1 MRSEGSRPA
10 RGAPSMMARTSLAV
24 ARQARRFPAVDRSAN
39 VSGPGAV
46 AGNPSVAGDS
56 RSTMPNAKNNAG
68 RVLVVDDQ
76 PSNLRII
83 SALLSRQGFSVY
95 TAESG
100 EDALQRLQQQLPDL
114 MLLDMMMPGMD
125 GFDLLEELRQN
136 PAWSGVPVVFLTAA
150 HDRDL
155 LLRAFDSGAVDYV
168 TKPFMPEEL
177 LARVQAHIGLKLTR
191 DRLERVARERQE
203 LVNLVAHDLKNPLTS
218 IFFASD
224 MLITGQTREDR
235 VPRYLQMVRDSAED
249 ALGYIRRYLET
260 QASAR
265 SRDALAPS
273 RACLGEMVRWVDQRY
288 ALQLEDRGARLRI
301 GSVQEVDVAVDPLV
315 LRQVCENLISN
326 AIKYAPGSDI
336 ELSVQPGAPGF
347 RQLRVEDRGPGIP
360 PAQQSSLFTPFFRIG
375 SGDTATD
382 ADSTGLGLSLARQI
396 IGASGGD
403 LRYEDRE
410 GGGARFILELPEAPA

>member
-1 MRSEGSRPA
+1 
-10 RGAPSMMARTSLAV
+10 
-24 ARQARRFPAVDRSAN
+24 
-39 VSGPGAV
+39 
-46 AGNPSVAGDS
+46 
-56 RSTMPNAKNNAG
+56 MPNTKASAG

-83 SALLSRQGFSVY
+83 SALLSRQGYSVY

-100 EDALQRLQQQLPDL
+100 EEALQRLEQQSSDL
-114 MLLDMMMPGMD
+114 VLLDMMMPGMD
-125 GFDLLEELRQN
+125 GFELLDEIRAN
-136 PAWSGVPVVFLTAA
+136 PAWSGLPVVFLTAA

-203 LVNLVAHDLKNPLTS
+203 LVNLVAHDLKNPLSS

-224 MLITGQTREDR
+224 LLLTGQTRAER
-235 VPRYLQMVRDSAED
+235 VPRYLQMIRDSAED

-265 SRDALAPS
+265 SQAAREPARAALPELVEWLE
-273 RACLGEMVRWVDQRY
+273 RRY
-288 ALQLEDRGARLRI
+288 ALQLEDRGARLRVL
-301 GSVQEVDVAVDPLV
+301 SVSDATVAIDPLV

-336 ELSVQPGAPGF
+336 DLSVQPGAPGYQ
-347 RQLRVEDRGPGIP
+347 QLRVEDRGPGIP
-360 PAQQSSLFTPFFRIG
+360 ASKQSSLFTPFFRVNPNDG
-375 SGDTATD
+375 GND
-382 ADSTGLGLSLARQI
+382 AVSSGLGLSLARQI
-396 IGASGGD
+396 VGAVGGE

-410 GGGARFILELPEAPA
+410 GGGARFVLELPEAAAAAASG

>member
-1 MRSEGSRPA
+1 
-10 RGAPSMMARTSLAV
+10 
-24 ARQARRFPAVDRSAN
+24 
-39 VSGPGAV
+39 
-46 AGNPSVAGDS
+46 
-56 RSTMPNAKNNAG
+56 MPTGKIIAG

-83 SALLSRQGFSVY
+83 SALLSRHGYTVH

-100 EDALQRLQQQLPDL
+100 EEALEALERQSADL
-114 MLLDMMMPGMD
+114 LLLDMMMPGMD
-125 GFDLLEELRQN
+125 GFQLLEEVRRH
-136 PAWSGVPVVFLTAA
+136 PDWSSLPVVFLTAA

-203 LVNLVAHDLKNPLTS
+203 LVNLVAHDLKNPLSS

-224 MLITGQTREDR
+224 LLITGQTRQDR
-235 VPRYLQMVRDSAED
+235 IPRYLQMIRDSAED

-260 QASAR
+260 QQASAR
-265 SRDALAPS
+265 PRADGESAQ
-273 RACLGEMVRWVDQRY
+273 ACLADLARWIEQRY
-288 ALQLEDRGARLRI
+288 ALQLEERGSRLRV
-301 GSVQEVDVAVDPLV
+301 GEAPGETAVGIDPLV

-336 ELSVQPGAPGF
+336 DLILRPAAPGYW
-347 RQLRVEDRGPGIP
+347 QVRVEDRGPGIP
-360 PAQQSSLFTPFFRIG
+360 PDQQSSLFTPFFRIG
-375 SGDTATD
+375 SGDAATD
-382 ADSTGLGLSLARQI
+382 SMSTGLGLSLARQI
-396 IGASGGD
+396 VTASGGE

-410 GGGARFILELPEAPA
+410 GGGASFVLELREAV

>member
-1 MRSEGSRPA
+1 MPTSRA
-10 RGAPSMMARTSLAV
+10 I
-24 ARQARRFPAVDRSAN
+24 
-39 VSGPGAV
+39 
-46 AGNPSVAGDS
+46 
-56 RSTMPNAKNNAG
+56 AG

-83 SALLSRQGFSVY
+83 SALLSRHGYTVH

-100 EDALQRLQQQLPDL
+100 EEALQALERQSADL
-114 MLLDMMMPGMD
+114 LLLDMMMPGMD
-125 GFDLLEELRQN
+125 GFELLEEVRRH
-136 PAWSGVPVVFLTAA
+136 PACSSLPVVFLTAA

-203 LVNLVAHDLKNPLTS
+203 LVNLVAHDLKNPLSS

-224 MLITGQTREDR
+224 LLITGQTREDR
-235 VPRYLQMVRDSAED
+235 IPRYLQMIRDSAED

-265 SRDALAPS
+265 PRGDAATA
-273 RACLGEMVRWVDQRY
+273 RACLAELAQWIEQRY
-288 ALQLEDRGARLRI
+288 ALQLEERGSQLRI
-301 GSVQEVDVAVDPLV
+301 GALPDTTVVAIDALV

-336 ELSVQPGAPGF
+336 DLSFRPAAPGYW
-347 RQLRVEDRGPGIP
+347 QLRVEDRGPGIP
-360 PAQQSSLFTPFFRIG
+360 PDKQSALFTPFFRI
-375 SGDTATD
+375 
-382 ADSTGLGLSLARQI
+382 R
-396 IGASGGD
+396 
-403 LRYEDRE
+403 
-410 GGGARFILELPEAPA
+410 

>member
-1 MRSEGSRPA
+1 MPER
-10 RGAPSMMARTSLAV
+10 
-24 ARQARRFPAVDRSAN
+24 
-39 VSGPGAV
+39 
-46 AGNPSVAGDS
+46 
-56 RSTMPNAKNNAG
+56 MPNSKPTAG

-83 SALLSRQGFSVY
+83 SALLSRQGYSVH

-100 EDALQRLQQQLPDL
+100 QDALQCLERQPADL

-125 GFDLLEELRQN
+125 GFELLEEVRQN
-136 PAWSGVPVVFLTAA
+136 PAWSGLPVVFLTAA

-203 LVNLVAHDLKNPLTS
+203 LVNLVAHDLKNPLSS

-224 MLITGQTREDR
+224 LLLTGQTREER
-235 VPRYLQMVRDSAED
+235 IPRYLQMVRDSAED

-265 SRDALAPS
+265 SHAASEPACAALHE
-273 RACLGEMVRWVDQRY
+273 LVQWVEQRY
-288 ALQLEDRGARLRI
+288 ALQLEDRGAQLR
-301 GSVQEVDVAVDPLV
+301 VRAVAEQANVAIDPLV

-336 ELSVQPGAPGF
+336 DLSVQPGAPGYQ
-347 RQLRVEDRGPGIP
+347 QLRVEDRGPGIP
-360 PAQQSSLFTPFFRIG
+360 SSQQSSLFTPFFRVNP
-375 SGDTATD
+375 GDGAND
-382 ADSTGLGLSLARQI
+382 AVSTGLGLSLARQI
-396 IGASGGD
+396 VGAIGGE
-403 LRYEDRE
+403 LRYEDRD
-410 GGGARFILELPEAPA
+410 GGGACFVLELPEAAVAGTTSSANG

>member
-1 MRSEGSRPA
+1 
-10 RGAPSMMARTSLAV
+10 
-24 ARQARRFPAVDRSAN
+24 
-39 VSGPGAV
+39 
-46 AGNPSVAGDS
+46 
-56 RSTMPNAKNNAG
+56 MPNTKASAG

-83 SALLSRQGFSVY
+83 SALLSRQGYSVY

-100 EDALQRLQQQLPDL
+100 EEALQRLEQQSSDL
-114 MLLDMMMPGMD
+114 VLLDMMMPGMD
-125 GFDLLEELRQN
+125 GFELLDEIRAN
-136 PAWSGVPVVFLTAA
+136 PAWSGLPVVFLTAA

-203 LVNLVAHDLKNPLTS
+203 LVNLVAHDLKNPLSS

-224 MLITGQTREDR
+224 LLLTGQTRAER
-235 VPRYLQMVRDSAED
+235 VPRYLQMIRDSAED

-265 SRDALAPS
+265 SQAAREPARAALPELVEWLE
-273 RACLGEMVRWVDQRY
+273 RRY
-288 ALQLEDRGARLRI
+288 ALQLEDRGARLRVL
-301 GSVQEVDVAVDPLV
+301 SVSDATVAIDPLV

-336 ELSVQPGAPGF
+336 DLSVQPGAPGYQ
-347 RQLRVEDRGPGIP
+347 QLRVEDRGPGIP
-360 PAQQSSLFTPFFRIG
+360 ASKQSSLFTPFFRVNPNDG
-375 SGDTATD
+375 LND
-382 ADSTGLGLSLARQI
+382 AVSSGLGLSLARQI
-396 IGASGGD
+396 VGAVGGE

-410 GGGARFILELPEAPA
+410 GGGARFVLELPEAAAAAASG

>member
-1 MRSEGSRPA
+1 
-10 RGAPSMMARTSLAV
+10 
-24 ARQARRFPAVDRSAN
+24 
-39 VSGPGAV
+39 
-46 AGNPSVAGDS
+46 
-56 RSTMPNAKNNAG
+56 MPNAKNNAG

-83 SALLSRQGFSVY
+83 SALLSRQGYAVH

-100 EDALQRLQQQLPDL
+100 EDALRRLEHQPPDL

-125 GFDLLEELRQN
+125 GFDLLEEVRQN
-136 PAWSGVPVVFLTAA
+136 PAWSGLPVVFLTAA

-224 MLITGQTREDR
+224 LLITGQTREDR
-235 VPRYLQMVRDSAED
+235 IPRYLEMVRDSAQD

-260 QASAR
+260 QASVR
-265 SRDALAPS
+265 SQGDSAPAS
-273 RACLGEMVRWVDQRY
+273 ACLGDLVRWVEQRY
-288 ALQLEDRGARLRI
+288 ALQLEHRGARLRI
-301 GSVQEVDVAVDPLV
+301 LAMEEVDVAIDPLV

-336 ELSVQPGAPGF
+336 DLSVRPGAPGF

-360 PAQQSSLFTPFFRIG
+360 PAQQSSLFTPFFRINT
-375 SGDTATD
+375 GDHATD

-396 IGASGGD
+396 IGALGGE

-410 GGGARFILELPEAPA
+410 GGGACFVLELPEAPV

>member
-1 MRSEGSRPA
+1 MP
-10 RGAPSMMARTSLAV
+10 TS
-24 ARQARRFPAVDRSAN
+24 
-39 VSGPGAV
+39 
-46 AGNPSVAGDS
+46 
-56 RSTMPNAKNNAG
+56 KNIAG

-83 SALLSRQGFSVY
+83 SALLSRRGYTVH

-100 EDALQRLQQQLPDL
+100 EEALEALERQSADL
-114 MLLDMMMPGMD
+114 LLLDMMMPGMD
-125 GFDLLEELRQN
+125 GFELLEEVRRH
-136 PAWSGVPVVFLTAA
+136 PACSSLPVVFLTAA

-203 LVNLVAHDLKNPLTS
+203 LVNLVAHDLKNPLSS

-224 MLITGQTREDR
+224 LLITGQTREDR
-235 VPRYLQMVRDSAED
+235 IPRYLQMIRDSAED

-265 SRDALAPS
+265 PRDDADA
-273 RACLGEMVRWVDQRY
+273 RACLAELVQWIERRY
-288 ALQLEDRGARLRI
+288 ALQLEERGSRLHI
-301 GSVQEVDVAVDPLV
+301 GELPAQTLV
-315 LRQVCENLISN
+315 SIDALVVRQVCENLISN

-336 ELSVQPGAPGF
+336 ELSFRPGAPGYW
-347 RQLRVEDRGPGIP
+347 QLRVEDRGPGIP
-360 PAQQSSLFTPFFRIG
+360 PDKQSALFTPFFRIS
-375 SGDTATD
+375 SGDAATD
-382 ADSTGLGLSLARQI
+382 QVSTGLGLSLARQI
-396 IGASGGD
+396 VAASGGE
-403 LRYEDRE
+403 LRYEDRD
-410 GGGARFILELPEAPA
+410 GGGASFVLELRQAH

>member
-1 MRSEGSRPA
+1 
-10 RGAPSMMARTSLAV
+10 
-24 ARQARRFPAVDRSAN
+24 
-39 VSGPGAV
+39 
-46 AGNPSVAGDS
+46 
-56 RSTMPNAKNNAG
+56 MPNAKTLAG

-83 SALLSRQGFSVY
+83 SALLSRQGYAVT

-100 EDALQRLQQQLPDL
+100 EDALRALEQQAPDL
-114 MLLDMMMPGMD
+114 LLLDMMMPGMD
-125 GFDLLEELRQN
+125 GFDLLREMGEN
-136 PAWSGVPVVFLTAA
+136 PEWSSLPVVFLTAA

-155 LLRAFDSGAVDYV
+155 LLRAFDAGAVDYV

-224 MLITGQTREDR
+224 LLITGQTREDR

-265 SRDALAPS
+265 SQAEAEPGQ
-273 RACLGEMVRWVDQRY
+273 ACLRDLVQWIEQRY
-288 ALQLEDRGARLRI
+288 ALQLEDRGAQLRI
-301 GSVQEVDVAVDPLV
+301 APVDASVSVRIDPLV

-336 ELSVQPGAPGF
+336 ELSVHVSAPGF

-360 PAQQSSLFTPFFRIG
+360 KGQQSALFTPFFRIRT
-375 SGDTATD
+375 GDQATD
-382 ADSTGLGLSLARQI
+382 AASTGLGLSLARQI
-396 IGASGGD
+396 IGTMGGE

-410 GGGARFILELPEAPA
+410 GGGARFVIDLPETSR

>member
-1 MRSEGSRPA
+1 
-10 RGAPSMMARTSLAV
+10 
-24 ARQARRFPAVDRSAN
+24 
-39 VSGPGAV
+39 
-46 AGNPSVAGDS
+46 
-56 RSTMPNAKNNAG
+56 MPTAKTIAG

-83 SALLSRQGFSVY
+83 SALLSRQGYTVH

-100 EDALQRLQQQLPDL
+100 EEALRTLETQSADL
-114 MLLDMMMPGMD
+114 LLLDMMMPGMD
-125 GFDLLEELRQN
+125 GFELLEEVRRH
-136 PAWSGVPVVFLTAA
+136 PDWSSLPVVFLTAA

-203 LVNLVAHDLKNPLTS
+203 LVNLVAHDLKNPLSS

-224 MLITGQTREDR
+224 LLITGQTREDR
-235 VPRYLQMVRDSAED
+235 IPRYLQMIRDSAED

-265 SRDALAPS
+265 PRGDDPAA
-273 RACLGEMVRWVDQRY
+273 RACLSELAQWIEQRY
-288 ALQLEDRGARLRI
+288 ALQLEERGSRLRI
-301 GSVQEVDVAVDPLV
+301 GELPGQTEVAIDALV
-315 LRQVCENLISN
+315 VRQVCENLISN

-336 ELSVQPGAPGF
+336 DLVVRRSAPGYW
-347 RQLRVEDRGPGIP
+347 QLRVEDRGPGIP
-360 PAQQSSLFTPFFRIG
+360 PGQQSELFTPFFRIS
-375 SGDTATD
+375 SGDPATD
-382 ADSTGLGLSLARQI
+382 GISTGLGLSLARQI
-396 IGASGGD
+396 VAASGGE

-410 GGGARFILELPEAPA
+410 GGGACFVLELREAA

>member
-1 MRSEGSRPA
+1 
-10 RGAPSMMARTSLAV
+10 
-24 ARQARRFPAVDRSAN
+24 
-39 VSGPGAV
+39 
-46 AGNPSVAGDS
+46 
-56 RSTMPNAKNNAG
+56 MPIAKTIAG

-83 SALLSRQGFSVY
+83 SALLSRQGYSVQ

-100 EDALQRLQQQLPDL
+100 EDALRLLEQQLPDL
-114 MLLDMMMPGMD
+114 LLLDMMMPGMD
-125 GFDLLEELRQN
+125 GFDLLGEVREN
-136 PAWSGVPVVFLTAA
+136 PAWSALPVVFLTAA

-155 LLRAFDSGAVDYV
+155 LLRAFDAGAVDYV

-224 MLITGQTREDR
+224 LLISGQTREDR
-235 VPRYLQMVRDSAED
+235 VPRYLEMVRESAVD

-265 SRDALAPS
+265 AQVGSEPS
-273 RACLGEMVRWVDQRY
+273 SACLSELVRWLERRY
-288 ALQLEDRGARLRI
+288 ALQLEDRGASLRI
-301 GSVQEVDVAVDPLV
+301 TAVAQVPAVAIDPLV

-336 ELSVQPGAPGF
+336 DLSVHAGAPGF
-347 RQLRVEDRGPGIP
+347 QQLRVEDRGPGIP
-360 PAQQSSLFTPFFRIG
+360 AGQQSSLFTPFFRVRT
-375 SGDTATD
+375 GDRATD
-382 ADSTGLGLSLARQI
+382 AVSNGLGLSLARQI
-396 IGASGGD
+396 VDAIGGE

-410 GGGARFILELPEAPA
+410 GGGARFVLELPEASH

>member
-1 MRSEGSRPA
+1 
-10 RGAPSMMARTSLAV
+10 
-24 ARQARRFPAVDRSAN
+24 
-39 VSGPGAV
+39 
-46 AGNPSVAGDS
+46 
-56 RSTMPNAKNNAG
+56 MPIAKTIAG

-83 SALLSRQGFSVY
+83 SALLSRQGYSVQ

-100 EDALQRLQQQLPDL
+100 EDALRLLEQQLPDL
-114 MLLDMMMPGMD
+114 LLLDMMMPGMD
-125 GFDLLEELRQN
+125 GFDLLAEVREN
-136 PAWSGVPVVFLTAA
+136 PAWSALPVVFLTAA
-150 HDRDL
+150 HDREL
-155 LLRAFDSGAVDYV
+155 LLRAFDAGAVDYV

-224 MLITGQTREDR
+224 LLITGQTREDR
-235 VPRYLQMVRDSAED
+235 IPRYLEMVRDSAVD

-265 SRDALAPS
+265 QADSGPAS
-273 RACLGEMVRWVDQRY
+273 ACLVELVRWLERRY
-288 ALQLEDRGARLRI
+288 ALQLEDRGACLRI
-301 GSVQEVDVAVDPLV
+301 TAVAQVPAVAIDPLV

-336 ELSVQPGAPGF
+336 DLSVHAGAPGF
-347 RQLRVEDRGPGIP
+347 QQLRVEDRGPGIP
-360 PAQQSSLFTPFFRIG
+360 AGQQPSLFTPFFRA
-375 SGDTATD
+375 SAGDRATD
-382 ADSTGLGLSLARQI
+382 EVSSGLGLSLARQI
-396 IGASGGD
+396 VEAIGGE

-410 GGGARFILELPEAPA
+410 GGGACFVLELPEAPR

>member
-1 MRSEGSRPA
+1 
-10 RGAPSMMARTSLAV
+10 
-24 ARQARRFPAVDRSAN
+24 
-39 VSGPGAV
+39 
-46 AGNPSVAGDS
+46 
-56 RSTMPNAKNNAG
+56 MPTGKIIAG

-83 SALLSRQGFSVY
+83 SALLSRQGYTVH

-100 EDALQRLQQQLPDL
+100 EEALASLETQSADL
-114 MLLDMMMPGMD
+114 LLLDMMMPGMD
-125 GFDLLEELRQN
+125 GFQLLEEVRRH
-136 PAWSGVPVVFLTAA
+136 PEWSSLPVVFLTAA

-203 LVNLVAHDLKNPLTS
+203 LVNLVAHDLKNPLSS

-224 MLITGQTREDR
+224 LLITGQTREDR
-235 VPRYLQMVRDSAED
+235 IPRYLQMIRDSAED

-265 SRDALAPS
+265 ARPEHGSA
-273 RACLGEMVRWVDQRY
+273 RACLSELAQWIERRY
-288 ALQLEDRGARLRI
+288 ALQLEERGSRLRI
-301 GSVQEVDVAVDPLV
+301 GELPEGTMVAIDALV
-315 LRQVCENLISN
+315 VRQVCENLISN

-336 ELSVQPGAPGF
+336 DLVVQPSAPGYW
-347 RQLRVEDRGPGIP
+347 QLRVEDRGPGIP
-360 PAQQSSLFTPFFRIG
+360 REQQAALFTPFFRIS
-375 SGDTATD
+375 SGDAATD
-382 ADSTGLGLSLARQI
+382 GISTGLGLSLARQI
-396 IGASGGD
+396 VAATGGE

-410 GGGARFILELPEAPA
+410 GGGASFVLELREAV